1 MKNSAKKTPKSVF
14 LCAAISGILMC
25 LSFTFDWLWPL
36 CFFALVPMLTALF
49 YQNDRKFGIQKS
61 IFLYIFCYYVPMM
74 LWLHSLYPLT
84 RYGIGNVLS
93 AVLLTLGILA
103 IAAIEGL
110 IFVIAF
116 LPYQALRRSAI
127 PLPITFALLYVF
139 AEFLQAVAGEFS
151 FPWGRL
157 GTLVCSFT
165 PFIQSASLFGTL
177 FLSLLIVLINGLL
190 AYAIV
195 FLIRKTRYI
204 KPIGCLLAA
213 VLIFSANI
221 GYGYYRIHTA
231 TQPQQTI
238 RVAIVQG
245 NLGSIKKWDAT
256 LSETLSTYNTLTRQ
270 ALENFDADLVLWP
283 ETAVPIYSDNPAVA
297 LVKETAQQT
306 QTIIATGIFTR
317 DTDNPDVEY
326 NSLVA
331 FYPDGR
337 QSEPYS
343 KQKLVPMGEYIPFS
357 DWIDALRLKEPY
369 LQPGS
374 ATTLSLDQWQ
384 AGGLICYES
393 IYPQVAR
400 QAVLDGAEFFLMPSN
415 DSWFG
420 STPAL
425 RQHLA
430 HAQLRCVEN
439 GRYMARAGNTG
450 ISATITPLGT
460 IQKTIDADTAATLTD
475 TIGVCQE
482 LTLYTQIGDVIVLP
496 CAALFAAGWIM
507 LLIRAL
513 QKRKKCRINQ
523 SSETEQR

>member
-74 LWLHSLYPLT
+74 LWLYSLYPLT

-195 FLIRKTRYI
+195 F
-204 KPIGCLLAA
+204 
-213 VLIFSANI
+213 
-221 GYGYYRIHTA
+221 
-231 TQPQQTI
+231 
-238 RVAIVQG
+238 
-245 NLGSIKKWDAT
+245 
-256 LSETLSTYNTLTRQ
+256 
-270 ALENFDADLVLWP
+270 
-283 ETAVPIYSDNPAVA
+283 
-297 LVKETAQQT
+297 
-306 QTIIATGIFTR
+306 
-317 DTDNPDVEY
+317 
-326 NSLVA
+326 
-331 FYPDGR
+331 
-337 QSEPYS
+337 
-343 KQKLVPMGEYIPFS
+343 
-357 DWIDALRLKEPY
+357 
-369 LQPGS
+369 
-374 ATTLSLDQWQ
+374 
-384 AGGLICYES
+384 
-393 IYPQVAR
+393 
-400 QAVLDGAEFFLMPSN
+400 
-415 DSWFG
+415 
-420 STPAL
+420 
-425 RQHLA
+425 
-430 HAQLRCVEN
+430 
-439 GRYMARAGNTG
+439 
-450 ISATITPLGT
+450 
-460 IQKTIDADTAATLTD
+460 
-475 TIGVCQE
+475 
-482 LTLYTQIGDVIVLP
+482 
-496 CAALFAAGWIM
+496 
-507 LLIRAL
+507 
-513 QKRKKCRINQ
+513 
-523 SSETEQR
+523 